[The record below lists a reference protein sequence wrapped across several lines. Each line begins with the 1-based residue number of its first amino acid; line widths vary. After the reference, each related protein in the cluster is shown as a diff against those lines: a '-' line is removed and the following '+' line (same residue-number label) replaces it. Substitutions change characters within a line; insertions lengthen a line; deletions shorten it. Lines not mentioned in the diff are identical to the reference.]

1 MEKDG
6 PYGLVNGARL
16 VVLWL
21 KMYMKGRT
29 MKFIHLSDLHIG
41 KRVNGF
47 SMLEDQKYILDQILM
62 IAEEEMPDGVLI
74 AGDVYDKPVP
84 PAEAVQVFDAFLTG
98 LADRNLPVFVI
109 SGNHDSPERLAFG
122 GQLMKDRRVYMA
134 PVYDGHL
141 EPVQLEDR
149 YGSLRVYMLP
159 FIKPAVVR
167 RCCPEE
173 GIETFEDAVR
183 WALEHMAEHKKGEDG
198 RNILIAHQF
207 VTGASCCDS
216 EELSIGGLDPGR
228 EVSAE
233 LFDSFDYVAMGH
245 IHGPQKVGRDTLR
258 YSGTPLKYSFS
269 EVNHRKSVTVV
280 ELLEKGNV
288 TVNTRPLRPLH
299 DMRELR
305 GSYEELTSR
314 DFYQGTAV
322 DDYLH
327 ITLTDEE
334 DILDAIGKLRSIYPN
349 VMKLDYDNKRTREGR
364 VVEAAANAD
373 KPPIVLMEELY
384 QLQNNQPMTEQQAD
398 FAVKLMEEIWEGSR

>member
-74 AGDVYDKPVP
+74 AGDIYDKPVP

-216 EELSIGGLDPGR
+216 EELSIGGLDQ
-228 EVSAE
+228 VSAE

-334 DILDAIGKLRSIYPN
+334 DILDAIGKLRSIYP
-349 VMKLDYDNKRTREGR
+349 M
-364 VVEAAANAD
+364 
-373 KPPIVLMEELY
+373 
-384 QLQNNQPMTEQQAD
+384 
-398 FAVKLMEEIWEGSR
+398 S

>member
-74 AGDVYDKPVP
+74 AGDIYDKPVP

-134 PVYDGHL
+134 PGYDGYL

-216 EELSIGGLDPGR
+216 EELSIGGLDQ
-228 EVSAE
+228 VSAE

>member
-1 MEKDG
+1 MEKGG

-21 KMYMKGRT
+21 KMYMKGRN

-183 WALEHMAEHKKGEDG
+183 WALEHMTGHKIGEDD

-216 EELSIGGLDPGR
+216 EELSIGGLDQ
-228 EVSAE
+228 VSAE

-280 ELLEKGNV
+280 ELLE
-288 TVNTRPLRPLH
+288 
-299 DMRELR
+299 MRELR

>member
-183 WALEHMAEHKKGEDG
+183 WALEHMTGHKIGEDD

-216 EELSIGGLDPGR
+216 EELSIGGLDQ
-228 EVSAE
+228 VSAE

-384 QLQNNQPMTEQQAD
+384 QLQNNQPMTVQQAD

>member
-216 EELSIGGLDPGR
+216 EELSIGGLDQ
-228 EVSAE
+228 VSAE

-288 TVNTRPLRPLH
+288 TVNTRILRPLH

-305 GSYEELTSR
+305 GSYEELPSR

-334 DILDAIGKLRSIYPN
+334 DILDAIGKLLTINPN
-349 VMKLDYDNKRTREGR
+349 NMKQDYDNKITREGR

-384 QLQNNQPMTEQQAD
+384 QLQNNQPMTEQQVD

>member
-62 IAEEEMPDGVLI
+62 IAEDEMPDGVLI
-74 AGDVYDKPVP
+74 AGDIYDKPVP

-134 PVYDGHL
+134 PVYDGYL

-216 EELSIGGLDPGR
+216 EELSIGGLDQ
-228 EVSAE
+228 VSAE

-349 VMKLDYDNKRTREGR
+349 VMKLDYDNKRTREGN
-364 VVEAAANAD
+364 VVEAAAKAD
-373 KPPIVLMEELY
+373 KPPIVLLEELY
-384 QLQNNQPMTEQQAD
+384 RLQNNQPMTGQQAD
-398 FAVKLMEEIWEGSR
+398 FAGKLMEEIWEGSR

>member
-47 SMLEDQKYILDQILM
+47 SMLEDQKYILDQIVM

-216 EELSIGGLDPGR
+216 EELSIGGLDQ
-228 EVSAE
+228 VSAE

-322 DDYLH
+322 GDYLH

-349 VMKLDYDNKRTREGR
+349 VMKLDYDNKRIREGR
-364 VVEAAANAD
+364 GVEAAANAD

>member
-134 PVYDGHL
+134 PVYDGYL

-216 EELSIGGLDPGR
+216 EELSIGGLDQ
-228 EVSAE
+228 VSAE

-322 DDYLH
+322 GDYLH

-349 VMKLDYDNKRTREGR
+349 VMELDYDNKRTREGR

>member
-62 IAEEEMPDGVLI
+62 SAEEEMPDGVLI
-74 AGDVYDKPVP
+74 AGDIYDKPVP

-134 PVYDGHL
+134 PVYDGYL

-216 EELSIGGLDPGR
+216 EELSIGGLDQ
-228 EVSAE
+228 VSAE